1 MDIQH
6 ITMQE
11 KLNDGHINHS
21 QKILRVQFPKL
32 NGLYIGDTIPGQA
45 IQAWHRQL
53 DASYRYIAFRG
64 ITGSL
69 QPSIVMMV

>member
-6 ITMQE
+6 ITMRE

-21 QKILRVQFPKL
+21 EKILRVQFPKL
-32 NGLYIGDTIPGQA
+32 NGLYIVNNIPGQA
-45 IQAWHRQL
+45 TQTWHRQL
-53 DASYRYIAFRG
+53 DASYRYIAFKG